1 VNRRHVNLAALGLA
15 IAAVAGP
22 GAARAA
28 TVQVAVDGSTHAMVF
43 EAAPGEV
50 NAVTLGVVAVHGNSS
65 TYSVSDS
72 MVPLSAG
79 SGCSG
84 GGPAGSVV
92 TCQLPRSAP
101 PCGSRG
107 CQVGPGI
114 SIALQINLGDAD
126 DSLDSTAIPASDRGA
141 GSFRVRAAGG
151 PGADGLVD
159 GPNHATFTPGPGAD
173 SVTAGA
179 GRDWAFASEGAAD
192 EADLYD
198 LGLEEDTIDYSVAAY
213 PVSVS
218 LAGTADNG
226 AAGEGDRILGAERV
240 RGGSAADVL
249 TGTVDGT
256 VSELF
261 GFEGDDTI
269 VGGPHYDLIEGGPG
283 DDVINGLDGNDH
295 LDGDGVIGATGDDRV
310 RGGDG
315 NDFVLGRSGE
325 DRLNGGSGSDEVFG
339 STSVTRDHALDRID
353 CGPGFDDEAHVGRE
367 DRVRRCERGAFR
379 ARGASRRRASR
390 RLGARSPDRRR

>member
-1 VNRRHVNLAALGLA
+1 MNRRYVNPAALGLT

-28 TVQVAVDGSTHAMVF
+28 TVQVAVEQSTHSIVF
-43 EAAPGEV
+43 EAAAGEV
-50 NAVTLGVVAVHGNSS
+50 NAVTLGVVGALGNRS

-72 MVPLSAG
+72 IAPLSAG
-79 SGCSG
+79 AGCSG

-101 PCGSRG
+101 PCGTRG
-107 CQVGPGI
+107 CTVGPGI
-114 SIALQINLGDAD
+114 SIEFQINLGDAD
-126 DSLDSTAIPASDRGA
+126 DSLDSTAIPASDA
-141 GSFRVRAAGG
+141 GGWLFSVRAAGG

-159 GPNHATFTPGPGAD
+159 GPNHASFTPGPGAD

-179 GRDWAFASEGAAD
+179 GSDWAYASEGTAD

-198 LGLEEDTIDYSVAAY
+198 LGADQDMIDYSVAAY

-240 RGGSAADVL
+240 RGGSGADVL
-249 TGTVDGT
+249 TGTDGPL
-256 VSELF
+256 VSEFDGF
-261 GFEGDDTI
+261 GGDDTI
-269 VGGPHYDLIEGGPG
+269 VGGAHRDFVDGGLG
-283 DDVINGLDGNDH
+283 DDVINGRDGNDS
-295 LDGDGVIGATGDDRV
+295 LSGDGVIGPGGDDRV

-315 NDFVLGRSGE
+315 DDRVSGEGGE
-325 DRLNGGSGSDEVFG
+325 DRLRGGSGSDEVTG
-339 STSVTRDHALDRID
+339 STSVTRDHDIDRID
-353 CGPGFDDEAHVGRE
+353 CGPGFDGEAYVGRE
-367 DRVRRCERGAFR
+367 DRVRRCERVR
-379 ARGASRRRASR
+379 LSSARR
-390 RLGARSPDRRR
+390 